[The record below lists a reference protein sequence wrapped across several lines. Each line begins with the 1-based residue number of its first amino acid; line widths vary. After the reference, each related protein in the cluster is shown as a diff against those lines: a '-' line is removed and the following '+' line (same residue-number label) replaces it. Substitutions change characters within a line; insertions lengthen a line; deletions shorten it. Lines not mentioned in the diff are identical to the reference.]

1 MSDQIQETQQV
12 EVQQTEAPQTE
23 APAPK
28 KDNWFLKLWR
38 NKNKRNVFML
48 ACCLV
53 LILLATMV
61 GSLVQTA
68 GWSAKVEDLRNETNR
83 GSISLTPVDDGEDA
97 VAKDYTVT
105 GSVVSGILYTPKKSK
120 RRTSRSRGSI
130 YSRFV

>member
-1 MSDQIQETQQV
+1 
-12 EVQQTEAPQTE
+12 
-23 APAPK
+23 
-28 KDNWFLKLWR
+28 
-38 NKNKRNVFML
+38 ML

-105 GSVVSGILYTPKKSK
+105 VA
-120 RRTSRSRGSI
+120 
-130 YSRFV
+130 